1 MIDLDDAFR
10 TVVGYLETNIVG
22 IGYQIPDTYPDPKP
36 KTDLG
41 LPILSKGFFNIG
53 ELAGRVDP
61 APPDPKWI
69 KAHVPGLAFWPIG
82 FAATVDKPIQRKW
95 RFTSEQDRTVT
106 TKYEYYRAR
115 ILLQAEMMARS
126 NMERTLFLA
135 QISHLLNTKSN
146 GTGRIKTLKGDY
158 IYLKL
163 IEGREPQ
170 EPDQTQQGIYRL
182 VMTWQ
187 LAVRDYI
194 EKTDP
199 MFMSARYT
207 LKYNGEE
214 ISLPFTGDGHEKHY
228 QASAG
233 TQQNSL

>member
-10 TVVGYLETNIVG
+10 TVVGYMEQKIVG
-22 IGYQIPDTYPDPKP
+22 IGYELPDNYPDPKP

-41 LPILSKGFFNIG
+41 LPIFSKDFFHMG
-53 ELAGRVDP
+53 ELAGRVMP

-69 KAHVPGLAFWPIG
+69 KEHVPGLAFWPIG
-82 FAATVDKPIQRKW
+82 FAATVDYPIKKKW
-95 RFTSEQDRTVT
+95 IEKNKETREVL
-106 TKYEYYRAR
+106 TKFEYYRAR
-115 ILLQAEMMARS
+115 ILIQAEMLARS

-135 QISHLLNTKSN
+135 QMSHLLNTKSF

-163 IEGREPQ
+163 IESREPQ
-170 EPDQTQQGIYRL
+170 EPEQTVQGIYRL

-194 EKTDP
+194 DRTDP

-207 LKYNGEE
+207 IKYNGEK
-214 ISLPFTGDGHEKHY
+214 ISLPFQE
-228 QASAG
+228 AG
-233 TQQNSL
+233 S